1 MDELTPLV
9 GADTIISSAQQNPP
23 TNKKQRAL
31 QRKRPLVLR
40 PRYQRF
46 AEEYWASGQALDAAA
61 KAGFNSNGRCRN
73 TQRQAAWRILHDPEV
88 QTALATMSEAASE
101 DLKKRRGR
109 LIEELTNIAY
119 ADIRT
124 AVDVNAGDV
133 QIKDFKDIDTRA
145 VQSVKKSKS
154 GLTITM
160 YDKLKAID
168 TLARISGLEVQHVDV
183 TSNGATVNQAP
194 INIVFEVVQPPK
206 RDADKD
212 ISGEATTSAT

>member
-1 MDELTPLV
+1 MSDDMLTPLA
-9 GADTIISSAQQNPP
+9 GDAETIPATQSTRKP
-23 TNKKQRAL
+23 
-31 QRKRPLVLR
+31 QRKRPLTLR
-40 PRYQRF
+40 PRFQRF
-46 AEEYWASGQALDAAA
+46 AQEYWASGQALDAAA
-61 KAGFNSNGRCRN
+61 KAGFNNNGRCRN

-88 QTALATMSEAASE
+88 QDALRKMSLEATE
-101 DLKKRRGR
+101 DLQKRRGR

-119 ADIRT
+119 ADICT

-145 VQSVKKSKS
+145 IQSVKKSKS
-154 GLTITM
+154 GLTVTM

-194 INIVFEVVQPPK
+194 VNIVFEVVAPPA

-212 ISGEATTSAT
+212 ISGEAKSTAT